1 PPRQITR
8 RTAQRTRIL
17 RCFVQVPTNFASP
30 RAPQETAPC
39 CRPARTR
46 RDARHTGQGVPNRRP
61 HLLPSSGICR
71 SLPRPTGSSS
81 NSHTKPHA
89 RAGRGCD
96 PAGLNSRSR
105 GEPAGGRAGGVRAEK
120 EMDHA
125 AEAQRTDLMTITRH
139 VLNEQTRYPES
150 RGDFTILLSHIV
162 LGCKFVASAVN
173 KAGLAKLIGLA
184 GETNV
189 QGEEQK
195 KLDVLSNE
203 VFVKALVSSG
213 RTCVLVSEENEEA
226 IFVDP
231 ALRGKYCVC
240 FDPLDGSSNIDC
252 GVSIG
257 TIFGIYMIKDKDT
270 VTLDDVLQP
279 GTNML
284 AAGYCMYGSSCT
296 LVLSTGNGVNGF
308 TLDPSLG
315 EFILTHPN
323 IKIPKK
329 GKIYSVNEG
338 NAKNW
343 DAPTAKYVEKCKF
356 PQDGSS
362 PKSLRYIGSMVAD
375 VHRTLLYGGIFLYPA
390 DQKSPNGKLRVLY
403 EVFPMSFLMEQAGG
417 QAFTGKQRALELAP
431 TKLHERSPVFL
442 GSYDDVEEIKA
453 LYASESSTV

>member
-1 PPRQITR
+1 
-8 RTAQRTRIL
+8 
-17 RCFVQVPTNFASP
+17 
-30 RAPQETAPC
+30 
-39 CRPARTR
+39 
-46 RDARHTGQGVPNRRP
+46 
-61 HLLPSSGICR
+61 
-71 SLPRPTGSSS
+71 
-81 NSHTKPHA
+81 
-89 RAGRGCD
+89 
-96 PAGLNSRSR
+96 
-105 GEPAGGRAGGVRAEK
+105 
-120 EMDHA
+120 MDHA
-125 AEAQRTDLMTITRH
+125 ADAHRTDLMTITRY
-139 VLNEQTRYPES
+139 VLNEQSKHPES

-162 LGCKFVASAVN
+162 LGCKFVCSAVN

-203 VFVKALVSSG
+203 VFIKALVSSG
-213 RTCVLVSEENEEA
+213 RTCILVSEEDEEA
-226 IFVDP
+226 TFVEP
-231 ALRGKYCVC
+231 SKRGKYCVV

-257 TIFGIYMIKDKDT
+257 TIFGIYALNDGDEPK
-270 VTLDDVLQP
+270 LEDVLQP
-279 GTNML
+279 GKNMV

-296 LVLSTGNGVNGF
+296 LVVSTGAGVNGF

-338 NAKNW
+338 NATNW
-343 DAPTAKYVEKCKF
+343 DGPTAKYVEKCKF
-356 PQDGSS
+356 PTDGS
-362 PKSLRYIGSMVAD
+362 PAKSLRYIGSMVAD

-390 DQKSPNGKLRVLY
+390 DKKSPNGKLRVLY

-417 QAFTGKQRALELAP
+417 QAFTGKQRVRFLDFPNINRLGLFNRFVLQALDLVP
-431 TKLHERSPVFL
+431 KKIHDRSPIFL

-453 LYASESSTV
+453 LYAAEEQK

>member
-1 PPRQITR
+1 
-8 RTAQRTRIL
+8 
-17 RCFVQVPTNFASP
+17 
-30 RAPQETAPC
+30 
-39 CRPARTR
+39 
-46 RDARHTGQGVPNRRP
+46 
-61 HLLPSSGICR
+61 
-71 SLPRPTGSSS
+71 
-81 NSHTKPHA
+81 
-89 RAGRGCD
+89 
-96 PAGLNSRSR
+96 
-105 GEPAGGRAGGVRAEK
+105 
-120 EMDHA
+120 
-125 AEAQRTDLMTITRH
+125 MTITRY
-139 VLNEQTRYPES
+139 VLNEQSRNPEA
-150 RGDFTILLSHIV
+150 RGDLTILLSHIV

-189 QGEEQK
+189 QASNRTALCSTGEEQK

-226 IFVDP
+226 IFVDAP
-231 ALRGKYCVC
+231 LRGKYCVC

-257 TIFGIYMIKDKDT
+257 TIFGIYMIKDKDS
-270 VTLDDVLQP
+270 VTLEDVLQP

-323 IKIPKK
+323 IKIPNR

-343 DAPTAKYVEKCKF
+343 DAPTAKFVEKCKY
-356 PQDGSS
+356 PQDGSP

-390 DQKSPNGKLRVLY
+390 DQKSPNGKLRILY

-417 QAFTGKQRALELAP
+417 QAFTGKQRALEFVP
-431 TKLHERSPVFL
+431 RKIHDRSPIFL
-442 GSYDDVEEIKA
+442 GSYDDVEDIKA
-453 LYASESSTV
+453 LIGVHISKHKS

>member
-1 PPRQITR
+1 
-8 RTAQRTRIL
+8 
-17 RCFVQVPTNFASP
+17 
-30 RAPQETAPC
+30 
-39 CRPARTR
+39 
-46 RDARHTGQGVPNRRP
+46 
-61 HLLPSSGICR
+61 
-71 SLPRPTGSSS
+71 
-81 NSHTKPHA
+81 
-89 RAGRGCD
+89 
-96 PAGLNSRSR
+96 
-105 GEPAGGRAGGVRAEK
+105 
-120 EMDHA
+120 MDH
-125 AEAQRTDLMTITRH
+125 EADSHRTDLMTITRY
-139 VLNEQTRYPES
+139 VLNEQSRHPES

-162 LGCKFVASAVN
+162 LGCKFVCTAVN

-203 VFVKALVSSG
+203 VFIKALVSSG
-213 RTCVLVSEENEEA
+213 RTCILVSEEDEEA
-226 IFVDP
+226 TIVEP
-231 ALRGKYCVC
+231 SKRGRYCVV

-257 TIFGIYMIKDKDT
+257 TIFGIYMVKDGGEP
-270 VTLDDVLQP
+270 TLDNVLRP
-279 GTNML
+279 GKNML

-296 LVLSTGNGVNGF
+296 LVLSTGTGVNGF

-338 NAKNW
+338 NTKNW
-343 DAPTAKYVEKCKF
+343 DAPTTKYVEQCKF
-356 PQDGSS
+356 PKDGSS

-390 DQKSPNGKLRVLY
+390 DKKSPNGKLRVLY

-417 QAFTGKQRALELAP
+417 QAFTGKQRALDLVP
-431 TKLHERSPVFL
+431 KNIHERSPIFL

-453 LYASESSTV
+453 LYAAEEK

>member
-1 PPRQITR
+1 
-8 RTAQRTRIL
+8 
-17 RCFVQVPTNFASP
+17 
-30 RAPQETAPC
+30 
-39 CRPARTR
+39 
-46 RDARHTGQGVPNRRP
+46 
-61 HLLPSSGICR
+61 
-71 SLPRPTGSSS
+71 
-81 NSHTKPHA
+81 
-89 RAGRGCD
+89 
-96 PAGLNSRSR
+96 
-105 GEPAGGRAGGVRAEK
+105 
-120 EMDHA
+120 MDH
-125 AEAQRTDLMTITRH
+125 EADAYRTDLMTITRY
-139 VLNEQTRYPES
+139 VLNEQSRNPEA
-150 RGDFTILLSHIV
+150 RGDLTILLSHIV

-189 QGEEQK
+189 QAKEQK

-213 RTCVLVSEENEEA
+213 RTCVLVSEEDEEA
-226 IFVDP
+226 TFVEP

-257 TIFGIYMIKDKDT
+257 TIFGIYMIKDKEN
-270 VTLDDVLQP
+270 VTLEDVLQP
-279 GTNML
+279 GKNMV

-315 EFILTHPN
+315 EFILTHPD
-323 IKIPKK
+323 IKIPNK

-343 DAPTAKYVEKCKF
+343 DEPTAKFVEKCKF
-356 PQDGSS
+356 PKDGSS

-375 VHRTLLYGGIFLYPA
+375 VHRTLLYGGVFLYPA
-390 DQKSPNGKLRVLY
+390 DKKSPNGKLRVLY

-417 QAFTGKQRALELAP
+417 QSFTGKQRALDLIP
-431 TKLHERSPVFL
+431 TKIHERSPIFL
-442 GSYDDVEEIKA
+442 GSYEDVEEIKG
-453 LYASESSTV
+453 LYAEQAK